1 MPTSVLSN
9 PTPARPADR
18 GPSGGG
24 HPRVLIVA
32 EHVSFRM
39 GGEAARPLH
48 YFRILRRR
56 GVEAW
61 LLVHERTRDEL
72 AEIVPEHRD
81 RIHFVPD
88 TWLHKFLWRLSK
100 PLPHSVY
107 LVTTGALSHLWTQ
120 ILQRRRAKELVR
132 EHRIDLVH
140 EPIPISPKQPSMM
153 FGVGAPVIIGPLN
166 GGMTYPPAFRYMEST
181 LVRSSLWL
189 SRFVANLM
197 NRLIPGKLRAD
208 TIIVSNPRTRDA
220 LPDGRKGRV
229 VELVANA
236 VDMSTWKP
244 APHYAK
250 LFGEAECANDR
261 GSSGGR
267 NAPAQTHG
275 TDRNVCATGESGS
288 IPATVAQTFL
298 SVPGGHSCPPGP
310 DRSSARDEDAPVRF
324 AFLGRLVDFKMVD
337 LLLEAFKPVTQRF
350 PHVTLDVIGDGP
362 DRPKLE
368 AIARNLGLQD
378 RVTFAGWMS
387 PAASAA
393 RLGEADVLVFPS
405 LRECG
410 GAVVME
416 AMAVGLPVIAANWGG
431 PADYVGTDGSG
442 VLVEPASKESFVR
455 DLTEQMT
462 RLAASPEARIE
473 MSKAARKRAL
483 TVFDWEARV
492 DRLLEIYDS
501 TLEPQAGEWEQKR
514 REGASVAPEG
524 RKNVAHGVSRG

>member
-1 MPTSVLSN
+1 
-9 PTPARPADR
+9 
-18 GPSGGG
+18 
-24 HPRVLIVA
+24 
-32 EHVSFRM
+32 M

-48 YFRILRRR
+48 YFRILRPR

-72 AEIVPEHRD
+72 KQIVPEHAD

-88 TWLHKFLWRLSK
+88 TKLHRFLWWLSK

-120 ILQRRRAKELVR
+120 ILQRRKAKRLVR
-132 EHRIDLVH
+132 EHGIDLVH

-166 GGMTYPPAFRYMEST
+166 GGMTYPPAFAYMEST

-197 NRLIPGKLRAD
+197 NRLIPGKLLAD
-208 TIIVSNPRTRDA
+208 AIIVSNPRTRDA
-220 LPDGRKGRV
+220 LPSGRKGRV

-236 VDMSTWKP
+236 VDMATWKP
-244 APHYAK
+244 SARYAK
-250 LFGEAECANDR
+250 LFGEAND
-261 GSSGGR
+261 GDAS
-267 NAPAQTHG
+267 NP
-275 TDRNVCATGESGS
+275 V
-288 IPATVAQTFL
+288 
-298 SVPGGHSCPPGP
+298 
-310 DRSSARDEDAPVRF
+310 SADPTAPVRF

-337 LLLEAFKPVTQRF
+337 LLLEAFKPVAQRF
-350 PHVTLDVIGDGP
+350 PNATLDIIGDGP
-362 DRPKLE
+362 DKPALE
-368 AIARNLGLQD
+368 AHARRLSLQD

-387 PAASAA
+387 PRQSAA

-431 PADYVGTDGSG
+431 PADYVGADGSG
-442 VLVEPASKESFVR
+442 VLVEPATKGSFVR
-455 DLTEQMT
+455 DLTEQMSK
-462 RLAASPEARIE
+462 LAASPEARIA

-492 DRLLEIYDS
+492 DRLLEIYCD
-501 TLEPQAGEWEQKR
+501 TLARQSPQPQACRAGEPR
-514 REGASVAPEG
+514 VA
-524 RKNVAHGVSRG
+524 AM

>member
-1 MPTSVLSN
+1 MSTFESPDPV
-9 PTPARPADR
+9 PKAEQ
-18 GPSGGG
+18 
-24 HPRVLIVA
+24 PRVLIVA

-61 LLVHERTRDEL
+61 LLVHARTREEL
-72 AEIVPEHRD
+72 NAVVPEHLD

-88 TWLHKFLWRLSK
+88 TWLHRFLWKISK

-120 ILQRRRAKELVR
+120 VLQRREARRLVR

-166 GGMTYPPAFRYMEST
+166 GGMTYPPAFAYMESR

-189 SRFVANLM
+189 SRFVANVM
-197 NRLIPGKLRAD
+197 NRLIPGKLLAD

-220 LPDGRKGRV
+220 LPTARRGRV

-236 VDMSTWKP
+236 VDMATWQP
-244 APHYAK
+244 SARYAK
-250 LFGEAECANDR
+250 LFG
-261 GSSGGR
+261 GSGGQ
-267 NAPAQTHG
+267 ASSEGA
-275 TDRNVCATGESGS
+275 A
-288 IPATVAQTFL
+288 VA
-298 SVPGGHSCPPGP
+298 PGGPS
-310 DRSSARDEDAPVRF
+310 APVRF

-337 LLLEAFKPVTQRF
+337 LLLEAFKPVAQRF
-350 PHVTLDVIGDGP
+350 SGATLDIIGDGP
-362 DRPKLE
+362 DRPALE
-368 AIARNLGLQD
+368 AIARDLGLD
-378 RVTFAGWMS
+378 GRVTFAGWMS
-387 PAASAA
+387 PAQSAG

-431 PADYVGTDGSG
+431 PADYVGADGSG
-442 VLVEPASKESFVR
+442 VLVEPAGKDSFAR
-455 DLTEQMT
+455 DLTEQMM
-462 RLAASPEARIE
+462 RLAASPALRAA
-473 MSKAARKRAL
+473 MSKAARRRAL

-492 DRLLEIYDS
+492 DRLLEIYHS
-501 TLEPQAGEWEQKR
+501 TLARHRPESSDTRAG
-514 REGASVAPEG
+514 SDVAQVTG
-524 RKNVAHGVSRG
+524 

>member
-1 MPTSVLSN
+1 MSSSESPGPDPN
-9 PTPARPADR
+9 P
-18 GPSGGG
+18 GPSRAAD

-48 YFRILRRR
+48 YFRVLRRR
-56 GVEAW
+56 RVEAW
-61 LLVHERTRDEL
+61 LLVHERTREEL
-72 AEIVPEHRD
+72 KVIVPEHLD

-88 TWLHKFLWRLSK
+88 SWLHRFLWKVSK

-120 ILQRRRAKELVR
+120 ALQRREAKRLVR

-166 GGMTYPPAFRYMEST
+166 GGMTYPPAFAYMESR

-189 SRFVANLM
+189 SRVVANVM
-197 NRLIPGKLRAD
+197 NRLIPGKLVAD

-220 LPDGRKGRV
+220 LPTGRRGRV

-236 VDMSTWKP
+236 VDMATWQP
-244 APHYAK
+244 SARYAK
-250 LFGEAECANDR
+250 LFEGPDGEALSDAAAAV
-261 GSSGGR
+261 
-267 NAPAQTHG
+267 AP
-275 TDRNVCATGESGS
+275 
-288 IPATVAQTFL
+288 
-298 SVPGGHSCPPGP
+298 
-310 DRSSARDEDAPVRF
+310 SAAAAPVRF
-324 AFLGRLVDFKMVD
+324 TFLGRLVDFKMVD
-337 LLLEAFKPVTQRF
+337 LLLAAFKPVAVRF
-350 PHVTLDVIGDGP
+350 PDASLDIIGDGP
-362 DRPKLE
+362 DRPALE
-368 AIARNLGLQD
+368 AVARELGLSG

-387 PAASAA
+387 PGQSAG

-431 PADYVGTDGSG
+431 PADYVGADGSG
-442 VLVEPASKESFVR
+442 VLVEPAGKESFVR

-462 RLAASPEARIE
+462 KLAAFPDVRIT
-473 MSKAARKRAL
+473 MSKAARRRAL

-492 DRLLEIYDS
+492 DRLLEIYHS
-501 TLEPQAGEWEQKR
+501 TLAR
-514 REGASVAPEG
+514 NDTAAD
-524 RKNVAHGVSRG
+524 